1 MMRFLLFTVFTV
13 VVSTAFAQ
21 RQAWLHPQLEQRLST
36 EKASHIRIGIYLN
49 EQLNT
54 TSLKHEM
61 AQRGFSAEDRGK
73 HIVLEA
79 FKLQKETQADLLLWL
94 KANQAKQI
102 TSFWAVNMLVAD
114 IDVKL
119 IPALRL
125 REEVSYLF
133 ADEDYQSAPI
143 EPTSANIL
151 SDSIEVANGTEP
163 GLRAINAPAMWNL
176 GYTGRGR
183 KAFTVDTGTW
193 TDHPALN
200 HRFLG
205 NYGPLSQ
212 AWFSLIS
219 DVPIDRPSHHGT
231 HVNGT
236 ILGLDTATRD
246 TIGVAFNSYFMASNP
261 LTVNNLTPLTTNLL
275 SFQWALNPDGDSST
289 ASDMPDVINNSW
301 GQAGGPDTSICN
313 SWASQLFNVV
323 EAAGIAITF
332 SAGNEGPGASTV
344 KHPQFI
350 NTNEVNIFSIGAV
363 DGNNAALPIASFSSK
378 GPSLCGGTGSRLI
391 KPEVVAPGVNVRSA
405 YGQRSYGLL
414 SGTSM
419 SCPHV
424 SGAVLLL
431 KEAFPQLGGD
441 SLLYALYVTAIDK
454 GDPGEDNT
462 FGNGMIDVYAAY
474 QYLALRHTA
483 APPRSRS
490 WDAAIGQL
498 LTPSSGSTLCAYGS
512 PIQPQFE
519 LLNRGDSTL
528 TQAILRYRIN
538 GGNWQQQNWQGS
550 LAAGNKLILTANQSG
565 LQPALGLNEIEVEV
579 ELHNQITETDRINN
593 RRSYRFTGLR
603 TDTLLQNN
611 NPRSYFLP
619 ADSALIR
626 NGTVAIQNPD
636 NGVGWDTVHVRS
648 LARDSAAWVMQM
660 TAYSGREWQVDR
672 LITPAYFG
680 GPTLLEDRNELRLKL
695 AYRNRAAQ
703 FRDSLR
709 ILLEC
714 DCGNSR
720 RTLYYSGGDS
730 MKTYGGNI
738 PTLAEHWRN
747 FTFLI
752 NEISSSPCNVVF
764 ETKNDNGGNLYIGDM
779 EITVASSSSV
789 TKTNVPKALSI
800 YPNPS
805 RGVFT
810 VELPNSQMAVLEVR
824 DSQGRLVKSVK
835 AISESQY
842 TLDLSSFADGVY
854 LVRFYS
860 DENIYQNRIMKQ

>member
-1 MMRFLLFTVFTV
+1 MMRYVLLIVFALSV
-13 VVSTAFAQ
+13 ISAHAQ

-36 EKASHIRIGIYLN
+36 EKPNQIRIGIYLK

-54 TSLKHEM
+54 TSLKYEM
-61 AQRGFSAEDRGK
+61 AQNGYSAEERGK
-73 HIVLEA
+73 RVVQEA
-79 FKLQKETQADLLLWL
+79 LKLQNETQGALLVWL
-94 KANQAKQI
+94 KANQATQI
-102 TSFWAVNMLVAD
+102 TSYWAVNMLVAD
-114 IDVKL
+114 IDVDL

-143 EPTSANIL
+143 EATNVKII
-151 SDSIEVANGTEP
+151 SDSTEVANGTEP

-246 TIGVAFNSYFMASNP
+246 TVGVAFNSYFMASNP

-301 GQAGGPDTSICN
+301 GQAGGPDTAICN

-405 YGQRSYGLL
+405 FGQRSYGLL

-474 QYLALRHTA
+474 QYLALRHSA

-498 LTPSSGSTLCAYGS
+498 LSPATGSTLCASGT
-512 PIQPQFE
+512 PVLPQFE
-519 LLNRGDSTL
+519 LLNKGDSTL

-538 GGNWQQQNWQGS
+538 GGSWQQQNWQGS
-550 LAAGNKLILTANQSG
+550 LAAGSKLVLTANQLG
-565 LQPALGLNEIEVEV
+565 LQPVVGLNEIEVEV
-579 ELHNQITETDRINN
+579 TLPNQLEETDKINN

-611 NPRSYFLP
+611 NPRSYSLP

-626 NGTVAIQNPD
+626 NGTVSIQNPD
-636 NGVGWDTVHVRS
+636 NGVGWDTVRVVS
-648 LARDSAAWVMQM
+648 LSRDSAAWVMQM

-680 GPTLLEDRNELRLKL
+680 GTALLEDRNELRLKL
-695 AYRNRAAQ
+695 AYRNRASQ

-709 ILLEC
+709 IFLEC
-714 DCGNSR
+714 NCGNSR

-747 FTFLI
+747 FTFVLP
-752 NEISSSPCNVVF
+752 ETSTFPCNIVF

-779 EITVASSSSV
+779 EITVASTSTVLHPSP
-789 TKTNVPKALSI
+789 PKSLSI

-805 RGVFT
+805 NGLFT
-810 VELPNSQMAVLEVR
+810 VEVPNSRMAILEVH

-835 AISESQY
+835 SIAEGQY
-842 TLDLSSFADGVY
+842 VLDLSSFSDGIY
-854 LVRFYS
+854 LVRLYS